1 MRTKYKSWLYVG
13 AALLL
18 TVLLC
23 LGVYFFFDFVMNG
36 TIVDWLDHNYMIT
49 AEEYIPDAGRT
60 GYIHR
65 PDWPRVKRLV
75 LALGLTGA
83 VLWGAAISA
92 CAILSGKHSAKKAIR
107 DVSRMMRDYMLGEKD
122 ANDIFPSGYGE
133 ISAQMAE
140 IKAAMAR
147 HDQIAK
153 EEAARKNDL
162 ITYLAHDLK
171 TPLTSVIGYLS
182 LLDEVPDMPP
192 EQRAKYVHIT
202 LDKACRLEKL
212 VNEFFE
218 ITRYNLQQINL
229 EKEQIDL
236 CYMLVQMKDEF
247 YPILSERGNTA
258 VLCADEN
265 LTVYG
270 DPAKLARVFNNILK
284 NAAAYSTPN
293 TEILIRAEQREN
305 DVVVTIQNQGP
316 TIPADKLSAIFEKF
330 YRMDEARTSDTGGAG
345 LGLAIA
351 KEIVTLHGGTI
362 TAESHEN
369 TTAFTV
375 TLPVLHQ
382 ENLSPVLGFS

>member
-18 TVLLC
+18 TVLIC
-23 LGVYFFFDFVMNG
+23 LGVYFFFDFAMNG
-36 TIVDWLDHNYMIT
+36 TIVDWLDHNYMVT

-65 PDWPRVKRLV
+65 PDWPRVKRLI

-83 VLWGAAISA
+83 VLWGAATSA
-92 CAILSGKHSAKKAIR
+92 CAILSGKHSAKKTIR

-122 ANDIFPSGYGE
+122 ANDIFPPGYGE

-270 DPAKLARVFNNILK
+270 DPDKLARVFNNILK
-284 NAAAYSTPN
+284 NAAAYSAPN
-293 TEILIRAEQREN
+293 TEILIRAEQRGN

-375 TLPVLHQ
+375 TLPVLH
-382 ENLSPVLGFS
+382 